1 MEDKLIH
8 GELSYE
14 LMGIIF
20 NVHNDLGGGMKEK
33 YYQRAIEK
41 ALDEEN
47 IVYKSQI
54 TVPINYKDYN
64 IGYYRPDFIIENKIV
79 LEIKSGFGFS
89 KGDLDQI
96 YQYLRKTGYELGILV
111 VFSEKKVI
119 HTRVLNQYKNL

>member
-20 NVHNDLGGGMKEK
+20 NVHNELGGGMKEK

-47 IVYKSQI
+47 IFYKSQI
-54 TVPINYKDYN
+54 TVPINYEDYN

-111 VFSEKKVI
+111 VFSEKKGYSHSSFKSI
-119 HTRVLNQYKNL
+119 